1 MRSVDERGTVYSKK
15 RGRLV
20 AGAVAACF
28 LQAVLRGAPGR
39 RLLSDERFS
48 VDGTLIEARASMKR
62 FRRKDC
68 GDNDLPAGRNAE
80 GDICGER
87 RSNATHEAAT
97 DPDARSN
104 GKARGQSSRLS
115 RFEASFAGPDGSR
128 YGRGRFRFGACQH
141 LPAIDEAGCNAVGLC
156 ALERR
161 HRSSRYISAFRRR
174 LQRPWMRALRRRSQ
188 RDRFDWKR
196 LERMTEIP

>member
-48 VDGTLIEARASMKR
+48 VDGTLIEARASKKR

-80 GDICGER
+80 RDICGER
-87 RSNATHEAAT
+87 RSNATHGSAT
-97 DPDARSN
+97 DPDARLQWQGQGSVEPAVPIR
-104 GKARGQSSRLS
+104 GLVRRPGWAHTRIGAFQRPAGDRRGQMRVL
-115 RFEASFAGPDGSR
+115 RQGCRP
-128 YGRGRFRFGACQH
+128 GA
-141 LPAIDEAGCNAVGLC
+141 
-156 ALERR
+156 
-161 HRSSRYISAFRRR
+161 
-174 LQRPWMRALRRRSQ
+174 
-188 RDRFDWKR
+188 
-196 LERMTEIP
+196 